1 MLSESELIL
10 KKEENVIS
18 WKELFLFIYLF
29 IFYFLLFF

>member
-29 IFYFLLFF
+29 LFFFLLFF